1 MTAIPPQ
8 AAGILDMGEGRS
20 YIPQATAATSMKTAG
35 VGGRD
40 RVLADDWSI
49 RTVTLDSDL
58 LAEVA
63 NPARVCFLAD
73 GSSFQGPVDLD
84 LL

>member
-1 MTAIPPQ
+1 
-8 AAGILDMGEGRS
+8 
-20 YIPQATAATSMKTAG
+20 MKTAG

-58 LAEVA
+58 LVEVA